1 MGVASAVADHLGL
14 IALTLIAVA
23 LCFYL
28 IYAMIHP
35 EKF

>member
-1 MGVASAVADHLGL
+1 MGALAALADHLGL
-14 IALTLIAVA
+14 VVLTALA
-23 LCFYL
+23 LGLSGYL

>member
-1 MGVASAVADHLGL
+1 MSLLAALADHLGL
-14 IALTLIAVA
+14 EVFTVVAVA
-23 LCFYL
+23 ICFYL